1 MAEVTWTEIKV
12 FSLLPGGGGGAK
24 MLVGR
29 FQIDDGEV
37 ITTDLRDIFG
47 VFCSFIGDVAATY
60 HLASALS
67 QPAAG
72 AAITMSIGAIA
83 DYTDDTGQSFYVIII
98 GIQ

>member
-24 MLVGR
+24 LIAGR

-47 VFCSFIGDVAATY
+47 VFCNYIGDVAATW
-60 HLASALS
+60 HLASALA
-67 QPAAG
+67 QPSAG
-72 AAITMSIGAIA
+72 GAITMSVGAIA
-83 DYTDDTGQSFYVIII
+83 DYTDDSGKSYYMIII